1 MLDFFDEPARPS
13 RRAFLRVGA
22 LGLGGLTLADLLRLE
37 AKAASGTSGKSI
49 IMVYLPGG
57 PSHIDLYD
65 MKPEA
70 PVEIRGEFNPIPTNV
85 PGMHICEL
93 LPRQAR
99 IADKFAILRGLH
111 TNGSHEGH
119 ELTTGYASRAQ
130 RPAFGS
136 VVSRLRPSDLRGLP
150 PYVSLVEE
158 SNLPLG
164 QDPTY
169 LGPSHRPFALR
180 GPGMANLTLARG
192 TTRQQLEDRTALLR
206 HFDVMR
212 RDLDTRR
219 ELAGMD
225 AFTNRALEM
234 ITSPR
239 ARAAFNLDEEPA
251 AVRGHYGRNPASQQ
265 FLLARRLVEAGVRVV
280 TLCGGWVAQGQSPA
294 NLSNWDTHEENFP
307 RLREQLP
314 HWDRTFHALLT
325 DLDQRGLAEEV
336 VVIAWGEMGRAPR
349 IGRPNDGSNVS
360 ATGRDHWP
368 NSFALVAGGG
378 LRTGQVVGATDRH
391 GAQPQGTPYTPQNV
405 LATLYDLLDIDPAT
419 TLPDHSGRPQY
430 LVDHRTLV
438 AELL

>member
-1 MLDFFDEPARPS
+1 MLDFFEGPARPS
-13 RRAFLRVGA
+13 RRAFLRVGT

-37 AKAASGTSGKSI
+37 AKAAPGPSGKSI
-49 IMVYLPGG
+49 IMIYLPGG

-70 PVEIRGEFNPIPTNV
+70 PVEIRGEFNPTRTTV
-85 PGMHICEL
+85 PGMDICEL
-93 LPRQAR
+93 LPLQAR
-99 IADKFAILRGLH
+99 IADKFTILRGLH

-119 ELTTGYASRAQ
+119 ELTTGYASRAH

-136 VVSRLRPSDLRGLP
+136 VVSRLRPQGLRGLP

-158 SNLPLG
+158 SNLPYG

-169 LGPSHRPFALR
+169 LGPAHRPFSLR
-180 GPGMANLTLARG
+180 GPGMANLTLVRG
-192 TTRQQLEDRTALLR
+192 MTPEQLEDRTALLR

-219 ELAGMD
+219 ELVGMD
-225 AFTNRALEM
+225 AFTERALEM

-239 ARAAFNLDEEPA
+239 ARAAFNLAEEPS
-251 AVRGHYGRNPASQQ
+251 AVRGRYGRNPASQQ

-280 TLCGGWVAQGQSPA
+280 TLCGGWVAQGHSPA

-325 DLDQRGLAEEV
+325 DLDQRGLADDV

-349 IGRPNDGSNVS
+349 IGRPNDGSQVS

-368 NSFALVAGGG
+368 TTFALVAGGG
-378 LRTGQVVGATDRH
+378 LRTGQVIGGTDRH
-391 GAQPQGTPYTPQNV
+391 GAQPQGIPYTPQNV
-405 LATLYDLLDIDPAT
+405 LATLYHLLDIDPAT
-419 TLPDHSGRPQY
+419 VIPDHSGRPQY
-430 LVDHRTLV
+430 LVDHRTFV

>member
-1 MLDFFDEPARPS
+1 AGPLRGPPLGRAG
-13 RRAFLRVGA
+13 RAFRGA
-22 LGLGGLTLADLLRLE
+22 AFVGLGGLTRADLLRL
-37 AKAASGTSGKSI
+37 KARGAVRSDAGKKAV

-65 MKPEA
+65 MKPDA
-70 PVEIRGEFNPIPTNV
+70 PVEIRGEFKPIRTNV
-85 PGMHICEL
+85 PGMAICEL
-93 LPRQAR
+93 LPLQAR

-119 ELTTGYASRAQ
+119 ELTTGYASRAH

-136 VVSRLRPSDLRGLP
+136 VVSRLKPSGLQGLP

-158 SNLPLG
+158 SNLPYG
-164 QDPTY
+164 QEPTY
-169 LGPSHRPFALR
+169 LGPAHRPFAIR

-192 TTRQQLEDRTALLR
+192 TTPRQVKERTDLLR

-212 RDLDTRR
+212 RDLDARR
-219 ELAGMD
+219 ELDGMD

-239 ARAAFNLDEEPA
+239 ARAAFNLDKEPA
-251 AVRGHYGRNPASQQ
+251 PVRDRYGMNPASQQ

-280 TLCGGWVAQGQSPA
+280 TLCGGWVSQGQSPA

-314 HWDRTFHALLT
+314 HWDRTFHALIT
-325 DLDQRGLAEEV
+325 DLNVRGLADDV

-368 NSFALVAGGG
+368 TSFALVAGGG

-391 GAQPQGTPYTPQNV
+391 GGQPRGTPYHPQNV
-405 LATLYDLLDIDPAT
+405 LAT
-419 TLPDHSGRPQY
+419 
-430 LVDHRTLV
+430 
-438 AELL
+438 

>member
-1 MLDFFDEPARPS
+1 MLDFFKGPGRQS

-22 LGLGGLTLADLLRLE
+22 LGLGGLTLAELLRLE
-37 AKAASGTSGKSI
+37 AQAGSGTSGKSI

-57 PSHIDLYD
+57 PSHIDMYD
-65 MKPEA
+65 MKPDA
-70 PVEIRGEFNPIPTNV
+70 PAEIRGEFKSIRTNV
-85 PGMHICEL
+85 AGMDVCEL
-93 LPRQAR
+93 LSRQAQ
-99 IADKFAILRGLH
+99 IADKYSILRGIH
-111 TNGSHEGH
+111 TNGSHEAH
-119 ELTTGYASRAQ
+119 ELTTGFASRAR

-136 VVSRLRPSDLRGLP
+136 VVSRLKPSDGQGPP

-158 SNLPLG
+158 SNLPFG
-164 QDPTY
+164 EDPSY
-169 LGPSHRPFALR
+169 LGPAHRPFSIR
-180 GPGMANLTLARG
+180 GPGMENLTLARG
-192 TTRQQLEDRTALLR
+192 LTLQSLGDRTDLLR
-206 HFDVMR
+206 RFDAMR

-239 ARAAFNLDEEPA
+239 ARAAFRLDQEPVM
-251 AVRGHYGRNPASQQ
+251 VRGRYGMNPASQQ
-265 FLLARRLVEAGVRVV
+265 FLLARRLIEAGVRVV
-280 TLCGGWVAQGQSPA
+280 TVCGGWVSEGQSPA

-325 DLDQRGLAEEV
+325 DLHDRGLADEV

-368 NSFALVAGGG
+368 TSFALVAGGG
-378 LRTGQVVGATDRH
+378 LRMGQVIGETDRH
-391 GAQPQGTPYTPQNV
+391 GGQPRGTSYNPQNL
-405 LATLYDLLDIDPAT
+405 LATLYHLLEIDPAT

-430 LVDHRTLV
+430 LVDHRTRIS
-438 AELL
+438 ELL

>member
-1 MLDFFDEPARPS
+1 MLDFFEGPALPS
-13 RRAFLRVGA
+13 RRAFLRVGT

-70 PVEIRGEFNPIPTNV
+70 PVGIRGEFHPTRTNV
-85 PGMHICEL
+85 PGMDICEL
-93 LPRQAR
+93 LPLQAR

-136 VVSRLRPSDLRGLP
+136 VVSRLRPSDLRRLP

-158 SNLPLG
+158 SNLPYG

-169 LGPSHRPFALR
+169 LGPAHRPFSLR

-192 TTRQQLEDRTALLR
+192 TTPEQLEDRTALLR

-225 AFTNRALEM
+225 AFTDRALEM

-239 ARAAFNLDEEPA
+239 ARAAINLDEEPA
-251 AVRGHYGRNPASQQ
+251 AVRGGYGRNPASQQ

-307 RLREQLP
+307 RLREQL
-314 HWDRTFHALLT
+314 
-325 DLDQRGLAEEV
+325 
-336 VVIAWGEMGRAPR
+336 
-349 IGRPNDGSNVS
+349 
-360 ATGRDHWP
+360 
-368 NSFALVAGGG
+368 
-378 LRTGQVVGATDRH
+378 
-391 GAQPQGTPYTPQNV
+391 
-405 LATLYDLLDIDPAT
+405 
-419 TLPDHSGRPQY
+419 
-430 LVDHRTLV
+430 
-438 AELL
+438 